1 MHHSFFIHPSF
12 DGHLRYFHVLAV
24 VNSAAINPGVHIV
37 VVVVFSIMAFSG
49 YLPSSGIAESYGSF
63 IPSLD

>member
-1 MHHSFFIHPSF
+1 MIHCLQQVPRRWS
-12 DGHLRYFHVLAV
+12 HICIHVLAV